1 MTADTSWS
9 PEPALLIGIAAAGY
23 AYLRRWLRVRAEH
36 GVRSAPVLRLCSFLA
51 GLLIVVVALV
61 SPVDALSQQLF
72 AVHMLQHVMLLDLA
86 PVLCILGFTK
96 LILRP
101 ATRRLTSVER
111 ALGPLGHPWFAV
123 VLYVGSV
130 WSWHVP
136 QLYDAALR
144 HPAVH
149 VLEHLSYAVAGG
161 LYWWHLL
168 SPIRGRLR
176 LGGMGPAAYMA
187 ATKLLV
193 GLLGITLAF
202 APGTLY
208 SFYRGRLL
216 GLTQATDQALAGGI
230 MALEQS
236 LVMGVALAV
245 IFTRMLGES
254 EREEQRLERLERPGG

>member
-1 MTADTSWS
+1 MRADTSWTF
-9 PEPALLIGIAAAGY
+9 EPAVLLGVIAAGALY
-23 AYLRRWLRVRAEH
+23 VRRWRAVRAAH
-36 GVRSAPVLRLCSFLA
+36 GPRGAPLLRLCSFLG
-51 GLLIVVVALV
+51 GLLLVLAALV
-61 SPVDALSQQLF
+61 SPLDSLAQQLF
-72 AVHMLQHVMLLDLA
+72 AAHMMQHMLLLDLA

-96 LILRP
+96 LLLRP

-123 VLYVGSV
+123 ALYVGGV

-144 HPAVH
+144 SPAVH
-149 VLEHLSYAVAGG
+149 IAEHVTYGLCGG

-168 SPIRGRLR
+168 APIRGRLR

-187 ATKLLV
+187 GTKLLV

-202 APGTLY
+202 APGTLD
-208 SFYRGRLL
+208 SFYSGGVW
-216 GLTQATDQALAGGI
+216 GLSQATDQALAGGI

-236 LVMGVALAV
+236 LVMGIALAI

-254 EREEQRLERLERPGG
+254 EREAQRLERLG